1 MLLEF
6 EPQQQRW
13 DLLAGCERYLQ
24 QPGREMKTFLEACM
38 RLIERL
44 WVYSAS
50 RWTSTARDVV
60 GGSHGKGE
68 IVDEKLFPQLHLQ
81 YYFRNGRCSRERR
94 TVELKTET
102 GMKG

>member
-1 MLLEF
+1 MRF
-6 EPQQQRW
+6 FGRVW
-13 DLLAGCERYLQ
+13 AVLATAWA
-24 QPGREMKTFLEACM
+24 REKQTFLEARM
-38 RLIERL
+38 RLTERL

-60 GGSHGKGE
+60 GGSHGRGE
-68 IVDEKLFPQLHLQ
+68 IVEELFPQILHLR

-94 TVELKTET
+94 TVRFKTET